1 MRFRRYGKTYQL
13 RIENADDLA
22 AALGLDESLW
32 VATSAPIDS
41 LRCDSGFT
49 KYVNADGSGRIN
61 TAEIKA
67 AVAWLLDV
75 LQDTSGLG
83 SDADT
88 IDLSAINPS
97 SDYAADLLHSARHV
111 LTCLGA
117 EGTEAIS
124 LAQVRLYLDTE
135 REQPLNGDGIIVPDA
150 AGSVELQE
158 YIAYAVDCTG
168 GSEDASG
175 KRGISL
181 DQLNQF
187 VGDVEGYTAWLAEG
201 RSAEGDEQSLLFPF
215 GTETAAV
222 HDVYAEHA
230 ADVDHFFDLCR
241 TLAFEPRA
249 ISGMHCSDAELAELN
264 FLVPGDVETCLKQAP
279 LAKPASGSA
288 LPLVGPDVNPLA
300 RAWMARFVREVLP
313 RAKVDAGDV
322 LSESDW
328 EKTKSVLRPYDTY
341 VRRRRGERVAK
352 LPPEKLEAYLN
363 ASLRDQVH
371 ELIRKDEE
379 IAAKLAGI
387 RQVEKL
393 LLYHQNLLRLANNFV
408 SFSQLY
414 AIDERGLFEMGS
426 AVIDGR
432 WLNLAVRVDDI
443 EKHAKAA
450 ADSGIFTIYLDVVG
464 RSGARSF
471 TVAMPATSGA
481 KGNLT
486 VGKRGVFFDIDDR
499 EYDAHIVRI
508 ISNPISIREALC
520 SPFVRLWGFVLGKIE
535 SMSGASEKDLQK
547 SADQLLAAPP
557 AARGAAGM
565 PGGPAGLLV
574 GLSVSAAA
582 VGSSFAFITKTFSNL
597 LPRQALMGL
606 LGAAVCVGI
615 PVALTAI
622 MKLRNQDVSALL
634 EGSGWA
640 INARMRLSRGQ
651 RRQFTRKPGY
661 PSGAKGIPRHRR
673 LKLAILITLLH
684 LLFLALAFQYQNGRI
699 NRVDATT
706 PDSTTIGKVNTQ

>member
-1 MRFRRYGKTYQL
+1 VRFRRYGKTYQL

-32 VATSAPIDS
+32 VATSAPVDS

-49 KYVNADGSGRIN
+49 AYVNADGSGRIN

-67 AVAWLLDV
+67 AIGWLLDV
-75 LQDTSGLG
+75 LKDTSELG

-88 IDLSAINPS
+88 IRLSSIDS
-97 SDYAADLLHSARHV
+97 SSGDAADLLHSARHV
-111 LTCLGA
+111 LACLGA
-117 EGTEAIS
+117 EETQTIS

-150 AGSVELQE
+150 AASVDLQE

-181 DQLNQF
+181 EQLSQF
-187 VGDVEGYTAWLAEG
+187 AGDVEGYVAWLAQG
-201 RSAEGDEQSLLFPF
+201 RSAEGDDRSLLFPF
-215 GTETAAV
+215 GAETAAV
-222 HDVYAEHA
+222 HRVYAEHA

-249 ISGMHCSDAELAELN
+249 IAGMHCRDADLAELN
-264 FLVPGDVETCLKQAP
+264 FLVPGDVEQCLKQAP
-279 LAKPASGSA
+279 LAKPAPGSA
-288 LPLVGPDVNPLA
+288 LPLVGPDINPLA
-300 RAWMARFVREVLP
+300 RDWVGRFVREVLS
-313 RAKVDAGDV
+313 RVEVDAVDV
-322 LSESDW
+322 LSEADW
-328 EKTKSVLRPYDTY
+328 EKTKSVLRPYDAY
-341 VRRRRGERVAK
+341 VGQRRGERVAK
-352 LPPEKLEAYLN
+352 LPPEKLEAYLDP
-363 ASLRDQVH
+363 SFRDQVQ
-371 ELIRKDEE
+371 ELICKDKE

-443 EKHAKAA
+443 GKHSKAA
-450 ADSGIFTIYLDVVG
+450 ADSGIFTIYLDVVD
-464 RSGARSF
+464 RSDARTF

-486 VGKRGVFFDIDDR
+486 VGKRGVFFDIEGR

-557 AARGAAGM
+557 VARGPAGM

-622 MKLRNQDVSALL
+622 MKLRKQDVSALL

-651 RRQFTRKPGY
+651 RRQFTRKPAY

-673 LKLAILITLLH
+673 LKLAVLITLLH
-684 LLFLALAFQYQNGRI
+684 LLGFTIAFQYQKGRV
-699 NRVDATT
+699 NRVDEPA
-706 PDSTTIGKVNTQ
+706 PVSTTTGKVNTQ